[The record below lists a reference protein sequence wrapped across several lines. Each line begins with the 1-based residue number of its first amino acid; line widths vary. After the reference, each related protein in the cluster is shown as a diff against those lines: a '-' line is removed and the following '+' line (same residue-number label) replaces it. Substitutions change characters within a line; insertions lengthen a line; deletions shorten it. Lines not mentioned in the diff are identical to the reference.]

1 MFFFSAARRQ
11 KKMWFGQRVLV
22 QLPLK
27 PAHLVVFNATYAFLF
42 FQLLS
47 VCVYVR
53 KNENSV

>member
-1 MFFFSAARRQ
+1 MFFLPAARRQ
-11 KKMWFGQRVLV
+11 KKMWFGQRALV

-47 VCVYVR
+47 VCVCTKER
-53 KNENSV
+53 K